1 MSEISLGKE
10 IELFIRIP
18 LNIWSITSLTNGCI
32 YEYNNVE
39 HSRPQTYP
47 QIHPY
52 KVDDETSSAYYGGG
66 VQVLNSVL
74 NTTQ

>member
-1 MSEISLGKE
+1 M
-10 IELFIRIP
+10 
-18 LNIWSITSLTNGCI
+18 SLTNGCI
-32 YEYNNVE
+32 YKENKIE